1 MRGGGWRRD
10 GDGGLG
16 SSSAAESDRR
26 TRLHIRSTCCCCT
39 PFLPHSPLPLSPLS
53 GKLCDCSAMI
63 LRKTKPSFS
72 TLDLKSV
79 KNQRCVRGGAAAV
92 SHDFTTSAVVASP
105 SIRPRVRLLSS
116 VRSSPPRGATAELKP
131 LVQCAVH
138 TTSLARPPHK
148 FYNGAVKFRVL
159 IHRSLPSL
167 SPLSPLARPPFRT
180 VRPVRLPNL

>member
-1 MRGGGWRRD
+1 MPLQLASKGGRVAARRGRRIRFIISD
-10 GDGGLG
+10 G
-16 SSSAAESDRR
+16 AESDRR
-26 TRLHIRSTCCCCT
+26 TRLHIRSTCCCT

-79 KNQRCVRGGAAAV
+79 KNRRCALARPP
-92 SHDFTTSAVVASP
+92 FLTTSLLRQSLRVRP
-105 SIRPRVRLLSS
+105 SVRLLSS
-116 VRSSPPRGATAELKP
+116 SGYCRTEAT
-131 LVQCAVH
+131 CAMCRAH
-138 TTSLARPPHK
+138 YPSLAWPPHK

-167 SPLSPLARPPFRT
+167 SPLSLAARPPFRT